1 MLRRLLT
8 PSAKTVIG
16 NNVNCPVRVYIG
28 NVGLAYEDVDI
39 VILCMPVF
47 WIENSERWKRLINLK
62 HMGMWPSLEWRRP
75 DLDAPYTSWG
85 PLVYLRHKTEASFI
99 WMLVPVFRSIFW
111 ARPYSSLKNTLNFGF
126 NPSKN
131 LSAIMLERI
140 RAPQCL

>member
-1 MLRRLLT
+1 MGVKPDSVLRYGSRFVFINATFNLIKVFSGSESKYEEMLRRLLT

-62 HMGMWPSLEWRRP
+62 HMGM
-75 DLDAPYTSWG
+75 
-85 PLVYLRHKTEASFI
+85 
-99 WMLVPVFRSIFW
+99 
-111 ARPYSSLKNTLNFGF
+111 
-126 NPSKN
+126 
-131 LSAIMLERI
+131 
-140 RAPQCL
+140 